1 MAFKMKGSPYKMG
14 THKTAAY
21 MKIDEASPVKHKRN
35 KTHKHGP
42 GYLPKDQLRKRNELR
57 DRLITEGNLTD
68 NEIQR
73 KLVEFTQDYKKNVN
87 DPTMPTN
94 EEVDVIRE
102 EQRKKGDTD
111 ILGQEGTTIIE
122 TA

>member
-1 MAFKMKGSPYKMG
+1 MAFKMKGNPYKMG

-21 MKIDEASPVKHKRN
+21 MKVDEASPVKHTSN

-57 DRLITEGNLTD
+57 DRMISEGATEK
-68 NEIQR
+68 EIHTA
-73 KLVEFTQDYKKNVN
+73 LNEFTNEYKKQV
-87 DPTMPTN
+87 DHPTMPDFD
-94 EEVDVIRE
+94 EVEVIQE
-102 EQRKKGDTD
+102 EQRKRGDKN
-111 ILGQEGTTIIE
+111 ILGKEGTNIIE

>member
-1 MAFKMKGSPYKMG
+1 
-14 THKTAAY
+14 
-21 MKIDEASPVKHKRN
+21 
-35 KTHKHGP
+35 
-42 GYLPKDQLRKRNELR
+42 
-57 DRLITEGNLTD
+57 
-68 NEIQR
+68 
-73 KLVEFTQDYKKNVN
+73 
-87 DPTMPTN
+87 MPTN